1 MLVFYHLKKGSRLV
15 PFWHHISHISY
26 FVVVA
31 RQQPAIDK
39 TNFEQ
44 PNCSS
49 FYYQI
54 RKSVNHKLSETW

>member
-1 MLVFYHLKKGSRLV
+1 MLVFYHLKKRVASSAFLT
-15 PFWHHISHISY
+15 PYFTYFIF
-26 FVVVA
+26 FVVA
-31 RQQPAIDK
+31 QQQPAIDK